1 MCACDL
7 SIESRRVNLNVI
19 CRVECKAKK
28 ASLGPACPFCA
39 PVLCRSVCRHHC
51 ASTHLF
57 CWYYARALLLFSGTK
72 KKGYIVRRL
81 RITVRQLQTTNNGKG
96 QKKNLCSGRHMEL
109 LKHQLRACLF
119 YRQHAGRQKS
129 RSIDSLCP
137 DTVPCIALYLVTI
150 DQAFF
155 VSGCGK
161 GPLGPAPPSVD
172 PLRRGSDG
180 WANRGVSNRM
190 VEAQSIFLTLRFVPS
205 SHYCHIE
212 TCMRKHSR

>member
-1 MCACDL
+1 MPSGMQSKKGKPWTRMPILCSCSVSFCAATIAPLLTCFAGITRAL
-7 SIESRRVNLNVI
+7 
-19 CRVECKAKK
+19 CCC
-28 ASLGPACPFCA
+28 SLGP
-39 PVLCRSVCRHHC
+39 
-51 ASTHLF
+51 
-57 CWYYARALLLFSGTK
+57 K

>member
-1 MCACDL
+1 MP
-7 SIESRRVNLNVI
+7 SGMQS
-19 CRVECKAKK
+19 KK
-28 ASLGPACPFCA
+28 GKPWTRMPILCSCSVSFCVPPPLRLYS
-39 PVLCRSVCRHHC
+39 PVLLVLR
-51 ASTHLF
+51 
-57 CWYYARALLLFSGTK
+57 ARFVVVLWGPKK

-109 LKHQLRACLF
+109 LKHQLSACLF